1 IPASQSSLFWCI
13 AIGKFVSPCAFEHSS
28 LTTLNQKSF
37 SYKEPFE
44 ETALLRFL
52 AAVPNAML
60 IIISGRYP
68 SAIREQIFERL
79 HENYN
84 VKSFLITFDDGA
96 ERFASI
102 CNRNKY
108 LGNQKRFAKT
118 KPMLSDGI
126 DYH

>member
-1 IPASQSSLFWCI
+1 MPASQSSLFWFI

-28 LTTLNQKSF
+28 LTTLKQKSL

-60 IIISGRYP
+60 ITVSGKYP

-84 VKSFLITFDDGA
+84 VKSFLITIDD
-96 ERFASI
+96 EPEWFASI

-118 KPMLSDGI
+118 KSMQSNGI
-126 DYH
+126 D